1 MGPHYCIFL
10 ASVFPEDVIH
20 HISSLLICELRY
32 MPPYLSFEDVN
43 VLSTTHRRSQVN
55 EMQAEPKL
63 EGFIRPGIHFPPK
76 AFLETGTESYWSG
89 NVLSEHW
96 SNAGVFAAERFAG
109 WKEEPD

>member
-1 MGPHYCIFL
+1 
-10 ASVFPEDVIH
+10 
-20 HISSLLICELRY
+20 

-43 VLSTTHRRSQVN
+43 VLATTHRRSQVN

-96 SNAGVFAAERFAG
+96 SNAGVFASERFAG